1 MVTCMPLTFNC
12 LSHGTIAFGFFN
24 IDSDM
29 LLLENYF
36 LFATDFCRYVGDLA
50 ENLHQ
55 GKFEAKW
62 QVYIIAERA
71 SMGDLMGAIHGVRN
85 TGFIGDI
92 YRIFPFPQNAESFKQ
107 KPDGYRNQA
116 IVAKVISSYARQ
128 IHIPFKVGKS
138 AHEIEIGEYKF
149 SRKDF
154 GEMIQYVWRGGY
166 PRWKNDIRPDYVLTM
181 QATIERYR
189 QGPFENIQFD

>member
-1 MVTCMPLTFNC
+1 MPLAFNS

-36 LFATDFCRYVGDLA
+36 LFATDFCRYVGDLT
-50 ENLHQ
+50 ENFRK

-62 QVYIIAERA
+62 QIYIIAEQA
-71 SMGDLMGAIHGVRN
+71 QIGDLMGAIHGIRN

-92 YRIFPFPQNAESFKQ
+92 YRKFPFPQNAESFKQ

-116 IVAKVISSYARQ
+116 IVAELISGYARQ
-128 IHIPFKVGKS
+128 IHISFKVGKR
-138 AHEIEIGEYKF
+138 AREIEIGEYKF

-154 GEMIQYVWRGGY
+154 EEMIKYVWRGGY
-166 PRWKNDIRPDYVLTM
+166 PRWKNDIRPDYILTM
-181 QATIERYR
+181 KATIERYR
-189 QGPFENIQFD
+189 QWAFENIQFD